1 MARRP
6 RAYKRLTDRKIAASK
21 TATRLADGDGLY
33 LIVENESSKHWVFEY
48 QFNGKRRYMG
58 LGSARYKSLAE
69 AREDVT
75 EYRKLKAK
83 GVDPLLHKR
92 ATRAAEDLEAAK
104 AVTFE
109 EAATRY
115 IEANRAGWDSRH
127 AQQWKSTLEQHAY
140 PVLGHLSVQAIDMAL
155 VLSVV
160 EPIWVTANVTATRV
174 RGRIEKVLDWATTM
188 KLRTGENPARWQGHL
203 ANTLPKPKKIHRV
216 KSHASM
222 PWKEV
227 PAFMKELAAR
237 NDVGAA
243 ALRFLIL
250 TAGRKNEVVEAK
262 WDEIDLNEATWTVPA
277 ERMKNSLPH
286 RVPLSPSAIEILTRM
301 RKQKINEFMFC
312 ATLRGTQRISDAVMG
327 RLLGDMGRDDV
338 VPHGFRSSFRTWAGD
353 KTNFQRE
360 VIEKALAHTVGDE
373 TERAYDRGDLFEKR
387 RKLMTAWAEY
397 CSKPAPVVKAGDN
410 VVEMWAG

>member
-1 MARRP
+1 MARV
-6 RAYKRLTDRKIAASK
+6 YKRLSDRKIAATK
-21 TATRLADGDGLY
+21 TASRLADGDGLY
-33 LIVENESSKHWVFEY
+33 LIVENETSKHWVFEY

-58 LGSARYKSLAE
+58 LGSARFKSLAE

-92 ATRAAEDLEAAK
+92 TERVTKALEDAK
-104 AVTFE
+104 AITFE
-109 EAATRY
+109 KAATRY
-115 IEANRAGWDSRH
+115 MDANRAGWDSRH
-127 AQQWKSTLEQHAY
+127 AQQWKSTLEQHAF
-140 PVLGHLSVQAIDMAL
+140 PVMGHLSVQAIDMAL
-155 VLSVV
+155 VLAVV
-160 EPIWVTANVTATRV
+160 EPIWVSANVTATRV

-222 PWKEV
+222 QWQEV
-227 PAFMKELAAR
+227 PAFMKDLAER
-237 NDVGAA
+237 TDVDVGAA
-243 ALRFLIL
+243 ALQFLIL
-250 TAGRKNEVVEAK
+250 TAGRKNEVVAAK
-262 WDEIDLNEATWTVPA
+262 WNEIDLNEAAWTVPP
-277 ERMKNSLPH
+277 ERMKNDLPH
-286 RVPLSPSAIEILTRM
+286 RVPLSPLAIEILKRM
-301 RKQKINEFMFC
+301 HKQRINEFVFY
-312 ATLRGTQRISDAVMG
+312 ATIRGTKRISDAVMG
-327 RLLGDMGRDDV
+327 NLLKDMGRGDV

-387 RKLMTAWAEY
+387 RKLMNAWADY
-397 CSKPAPVVKAGDN
+397 CAKPAPIAKAGDN
-410 VVEMWAG
+410 VVALRAG